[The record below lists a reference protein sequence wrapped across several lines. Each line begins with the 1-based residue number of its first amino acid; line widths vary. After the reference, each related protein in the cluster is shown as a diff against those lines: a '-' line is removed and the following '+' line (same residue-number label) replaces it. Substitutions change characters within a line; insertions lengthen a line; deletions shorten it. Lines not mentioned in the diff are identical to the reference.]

1 MMYLSLEIFEKALTE
16 VRKEEH
22 RMMYDEDDYEEGY
35 YIDEQ
40 LKVEE
45 ICVEEKLGENP
56 PRLTITGYADGVYLR
71 LEVPISLLIKELFRT
86 DGFKRLLDALEDEK
100 KVIEQAIDEL
110 KTLESQL
117 KRKIVLKL
125 VDNAL
130 EGDEHA

>member
-35 YIDEQ
+35 YISEQ

-45 ICVEEKLGENP
+45 ICVEEMGENP
-56 PRLTITGYADGVYLR
+56 TRLTIEGYADDVYLR

-110 KTLESQL
+110 KTLEGQL
-117 KRKIVLKL
+117 KRKIILKL
-125 VDNAL
+125 IDGAL
-130 EGDEHA
+130 EGGEQHA